1 MKNGTTPAALFETHR
16 ERLHL
21 AWVAGKAGAERIIPP
36 PATPALERF
45 PPVGWVG
52 YLNLINPHCIQVIGA
67 AETAYL
73 AGLSAADRSRSL
85 ARLFAAA
92 PVFVIVS
99 DDQPVPQDLAALAG
113 ETATPLLRSPAPGYE
128 IISHLRYYLADALA
142 RREIVH
148 GVFMAVFGIGV
159 LLTGQS
165 GVGKSEVALDLIS
178 RGHRLIADDAPEFR
192 RIAPDVVSG
201 YCCPSALSGFLE
213 VRGLGVLD
221 VRAMFG
227 DTAIKTSKA
236 LRLIIELKRMS
247 EEEFIGLD
255 RLEGVRQEC
264 TILDV
269 RVPQIT
275 VPIVPGR
282 NLAVLVESAVSN
294 QILLMKGYDAARA
307 FIDRQQRVIME
318 QSS

>member
-1 MKNGTTPAALFETHR
+1 MNDGITPAVLFETHR
-16 ERLHL
+16 QRLNL
-21 AWVAGKAGAERIIPP
+21 AWVAGKGGAERLIAPQDA
-36 PATPALERF
+36 PAF
-45 PPVGWVG
+45 KGVPPVGWAG
-52 YLNLINPHCIQVIGA
+52 YLNLIRPHCIQVVGT
-67 AETAYL
+67 AEAAYL
-73 AGLSAADRSRSL
+73 ADLPAAERSRSL
-85 ARLFAAA
+85 ARLFDAG

-99 DDQPVPQDLAALAG
+99 DDQPVLQELAALAD
-113 ETATPLLRSPAPGYE
+113 ETATPLLCSPAPGYE
-128 IISHLRYYLADALA
+128 IISHLRYHLADTFGE
-142 RREIVH
+142 REIVH

-159 LLTGQS
+159 LITGES

-227 DTAIKTSKA
+227 DTAIKTSKS

-247 EEEFIGLD
+247 EEEFNRLD
-255 RLEGVRQEC
+255 RLEGSRQERA
-264 TILDV
+264 ILDV

-275 VPIVPGR
+275 APVVPGR

-294 QILLMKGYDAARA
+294 QILRMKGYDAAHA
-307 FIDRQQRVIME
+307 FIARQQRAIAE
-318 QSS
+318 QPS